1 MLPRLTLPPSPALLA
16 LVAAAFLLPGLASH
30 DLWKTQDAI
39 GLAIVHSMAQTGNL
53 VVPQIAG
60 MPWLYDQPLYH
71 WVALALGMT
80 AGKLSGGLLEF
91 HAAAR
96 LASGVFVASAFACI
110 YFCARIWTPGDDLQ
124 RRLTASAAM
133 LLLLGCVGLLVH
145 AHEALPELAALASI
159 CLAFAALPFAGR
171 RPAAAGAAFGAG
183 LGLAFLSAMWTAPAS
198 LAAAVLIAHAACPQW
213 RTRKAAAFIAVALGA
228 LLLVSLPW
236 PLVLAQR
243 SAPAFL
249 QWWAANWQPQ
259 GTVLANLRHFFST
272 ASWFC
277 WPAWP
282 LAIWAAWSLRRQWR
296 EPRVLVPALT
306 ALFMVALYGA
316 WGPTQAE
323 SLVALLAPLSLLG
336 AQGIFTLR
344 RGAMA
349 ALDWFGA
356 LTFAVFTALVWIGW
370 SAMLTGLPGPV
381 ARNFGRMAPG
391 FAAEL
396 RPFAMVA
403 AIVLAIAWLY
413 LMFFTRGSPLRS
425 IARWALGIVLL
436 WGTFAMLWMP
446 WVDYQRSYRSVAQAV
461 RAKLPPGARCVALR
475 YVGVSQAAAL
485 DYHGG
490 IRGEPYDVMKPAACP
505 VVLVQGTPAHELD
518 APGRAA
524 GGRWVKLTEVGRP
537 GDRTERYRLYRF
549 AR

>member
-1 MLPRLTLPPSPALLA
+1 VLPRLTLPPSPALLA
-16 LVAAAFLLPGLASH
+16 LVAAAFLLPGLVSH

-39 GLAIVHSMAQTGNL
+39 GLGIVHAMAESRNL
-53 VVPQIAG
+53 LVPQIAG
-60 MPWLYDQPLYH
+60 TPWLYDQPLYH
-71 WVALALGMT
+71 WVALAFGWAFGWLI
-80 AGKLSGGLLEF
+80 EF
-91 HAAAR
+91 HGAAR
-96 LASGVFVASAFACI
+96 LASGAFVAAAFACI
-110 YFCARIWTPGDDLQ
+110 YAAARAWMPGDALQ

-159 CLAFAALPFAGR
+159 ALALAALPYAAQ
-171 RPAAAGAAFGAG
+171 RPVAAGAVFGAG
-183 LGLAFLSAMWTAPAS
+183 LALAFLSAMWTLPAG
-198 LAAAVLIAHAACPQW
+198 LGAAVLIAHLACPEW
-213 RTRKAAAFIAVALGA
+213 RTRRGAAFVAIALVTLIVVA
-228 LLLVSLPW
+228 LPW
-236 PLVLAQR
+236 PLALAQR
-243 SAPAFL
+243 SGAAFL
-249 QWWAANWQPQ
+249 QWWAANAQPQ
-259 GTVLANLRHFFST
+259 GTTLTNLRHFFAT

-282 LAIWAAWSLRRQWR
+282 LALWAAWSLRRQWR
-296 EPRVLVPALT
+296 EPRLLVPAL
-306 ALFMVALYGA
+306 AVLSMLALYGA
-316 WGPTQAE
+316 WGPTQDE
-323 SLVALLAPLSLLG
+323 SLIGLLAPLSLLG

-396 RPFAMVA
+396 RPFA
-403 AIVLAIAWLY
+403 VLAALLLAAAWLY
-413 LMFFTRGSPLRS
+413 LMFFTRGSPMRS

-436 WGTFAMLWMP
+436 WGTFAMLWLP
-446 WVDYQRSYRSVAQAV
+446 WVDYQRSYRSVAHALRV
-461 RAKLPPGARCVALR
+461 KIPGGARCIALR

-490 IRGEPYDVMKPAACP
+490 IRGQLYDVLKPAACP
-505 VVLVQGTPAHELD
+505 LVLVQGTPAHELD
-518 APGRAA
+518 APARVAA
-524 GGRWVKLTEVGRP
+524 GRWVKLADVGRP
-537 GDRTERYRLYRF
+537 GDRTERYRLYRLS
-549 AR
+549 R